1 MRLSSSI
8 GYREVF
14 RLSIPLLLGLLLFAT
29 SSLSSSKIGVI
40 PVASAWEWT
49 NYIVGGSK
57 IADEHYM
64 TDAEISELR
73 VRDLKRRL
81 ARKFGYSQDEL
92 AKMLDKK
99 DLKSALI
106 GEESKLRT
114 KHRNKK
120 LRKLLWQ
127 SFIVAIL
134 CVVAIVGSQFWTQ
147 LYQTIAVNLTVYY
160 DRKSLEMSQCWEFRS
175 IKGALGIAILS
186 VLELLRLWLSFTVL
200 LSWVLSNESQYR
212 RYLFP
217 IPSFAIKP
225 GQFMGEQVQNSPA
238 GQWGLNIAPM
248 LITWCMGSVKAKLEY
263 WTGNALSAAARLQ
276 RQQVRSGET
285 VEERKAR
292 RAAKKAA
299 KRTAREENER
309 NDQELRAKETM
320 RRKEM
325 ADRATEQLFGNKQEQ
340 KESSPQQSDNEPR
353 ISDED
358 FDNAKKEFEAEMDE
372 WEDMDDLD

>member
-14 RLSIPLLLGLLLFAT
+14 RLSIPLLLGLLLFTT
-29 SSLSSSKIGVI
+29 SSLSSS
-40 PVASAWEWT
+40 SAWEWT

-127 SFIVAIL
+127 SVIVAIL

-248 LITWCMGSVKAKLEY
+248 LITWCMGSVRTKLEY

-276 RQQVRSGET
+276 RQQARSGET

-325 ADRATEQLFGNKQEQ
+325 ADRATEQLFGKKQEQ

>member
-14 RLSIPLLLGLLLFAT
+14 RLSIPLLLGLLLFTT
-29 SSLSSSKIGVI
+29 SSLSS
-40 PVASAWEWT
+40 SAWEWT

-127 SFIVAIL
+127 SVIVAIL

-248 LITWCMGSVKAKLEY
+248 LMTWCMGSVRTKLEY

-276 RQQVRSGET
+276 RQQARSGET